1 MKRYS
6 PKTLDEAVGI
16 ILDVLTSEEREE
28 LKSYSESEL
37 GDFHFTF
44 GLWIRNNLIY
54 GNKYALKLGQTINEN
69 EEPDEFPSVHPD
81 DISNLIIKAVWKALQ
96 RGNREPI

>member
-16 ILDVLTSEEREE
+16 IMDVLTSEQKEE
-28 LKSYSESEL
+28 LKSKSESDL

-44 GLWIRNNLIY
+44 GMWIRNNLIY
-54 GNKYALKLGQTINEN
+54 GNKYALKLGQSMNEN
-69 EEPDEFPSVHPD
+69 SDEFILVHPD
-81 DISNLIIKAVWKALQ
+81 DISDLIMKAVWMALQ
-96 RGNREPI
+96 GGNRAAT